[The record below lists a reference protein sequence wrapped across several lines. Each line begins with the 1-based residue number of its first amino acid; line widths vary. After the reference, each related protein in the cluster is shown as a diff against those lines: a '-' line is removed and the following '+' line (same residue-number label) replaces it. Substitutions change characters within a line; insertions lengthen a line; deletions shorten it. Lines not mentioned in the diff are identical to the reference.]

1 MNTLSKYL
9 EDNFDFFLQKH
20 KWRID
25 SDSDILFSMVNDQ
38 NTGIKFY
45 NNGDSMFLTNK
56 TSSEVVGF
64 KIPPNSDIPAK
75 IICALNGDIVLDA
88 KQGDIVLRGMNIR
101 IEGIDGLGGEVTI
114 NSSKTIQFGA
124 PNVKVQS
131 DGNVIMTAAS
141 TISTAAGTNEKHGE
155 IANED
160 TTGTDLLQ
168 ASFFGKILT
177 AIKKFKTFFESKC
190 G

>member
-1 MNTLSKYL
+1 MNTLSKEL
-9 EDNFDFFLQKH
+9 EEFNFILQKH

-25 SDSDILFSMVNDQ
+25 SDNDILFSLITEH

-45 NNGDSMFLTNK
+45 NNGDSLFITDN
-56 TSSEVVGF
+56 TSSEVVGL
-64 KIPPNSDIPAK
+64 KLPPNSDIPAK
-75 IICALNGDIVLDA
+75 IIHAANGDIVLDA

-114 NSSKTIQFGA
+114 NSSKTVQIGA

-131 DGNVIMTAAS
+131 DGIITMTAAS
-141 TISTAAGTNEKHGE
+141 TISTAAGSNEKHGE

-160 TTGTDLLQ
+160 TTGTDFLQ

-177 AIKKFKTFFESKC
+177 AIKKFKAFFNSIC